1 MSLPQEKNKHYPEI
15 TDVEVGED
23 IISAKLSDGRTI
35 SIPIAWFDRLE
46 KATKEQLEVFEIS
59 PAGYGIHWP
68 EIDEDISVRAFI
80 DGCAA

>member
-23 IISAKLSDGRTI
+23 TISAKLSDGRTI

-46 KATKEQLEVFEIS
+46 KATKKQLEVFEIS
-59 PAGYGIHWP
+59 PTGYGIHWP
-68 EIDEDISVRAFI
+68 KIDEDISVRAFI
-80 DGCAA
+80 DGCAS

>member
-23 IISAKLSDGRTI
+23 TICAKLSDGRTI

-46 KATKEQLEVFEIS
+46 KATKKQLRVFYIS
-59 PAGYGIHWP
+59 PP
-68 EIDEDISVRAFI
+68 
-80 DGCAA
+80 